1 MAGGTKAMNHFFGIG
16 RLAGGAELK
25 YTAKGT
31 ACVKF
36 SICINRIWKDGQG
49 NRQEKPNFFN
59 CVMWGKYGESM
70 SKYLTKGKQIGIEA
84 ELEQNTWQ
92 DSNGNN
98 HSAVQLTVNELT
110 LLASPKNESG
120 QANSSAPP
128 KTERPGEDDDPF

>member
-1 MAGGTKAMNHFFGIG
+1 MNHFFGIG
-16 RLAGGAELK
+16 RLTGTAELK
-25 YTAKGT
+25 YTSNGT

-36 SICINRIWKDGQG
+36 SICINRLWKDKEG

-84 ELEQNTWQ
+84 ELEQNTWT

-98 HSAVQLTVNELT
+98 HSAVQLTVNEIS
-110 LLASPKNESG
+110 LLASPRGEGSQSNSEAGPPQNNKKN
-120 QANSSAPP
+120 
-128 KTERPGEDDDPF
+128 PGADDIPF